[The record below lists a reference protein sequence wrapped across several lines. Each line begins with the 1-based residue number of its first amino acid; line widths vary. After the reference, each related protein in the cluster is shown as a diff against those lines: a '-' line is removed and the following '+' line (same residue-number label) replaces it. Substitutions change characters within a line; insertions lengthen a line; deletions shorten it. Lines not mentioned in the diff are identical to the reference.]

1 MKNIV
6 LLIITCVGLVSCDGL
21 LDLKPEN
28 SVTFKNAFESEQ
40 DIESALKGT
49 ERLLRSITLYGG
61 TTSPADRGIFSDNLR
76 SGSGL
81 LRDFGM
87 GLYVGDWTKY
97 YDLIM
102 SANVTLPFLDKVEMA
117 EIRRDFYRGEI
128 AFFKAFAYLHI
139 IRNYGDCVL
148 VKDEVELKPLGQTPW
163 PIVADYAIQLAKEAV
178 RLLPEWNELRDASGN
193 AVTHRG
199 RPCRGAANAVLAH
212 LCAWKAG
219 GKYLTRPENRNYDE
233 QELWRQ
239 VDTACTAIISRSDIY
254 VLASTPEEVCTKV
267 LSGGSQE
274 SIFESVFKGYWN
286 EFSEFEKGCGT
297 TFFAQRYI
305 GYPVDP
311 NAVPGSIKWKGA
323 KILNTTV
330 EEMFQEYVK
339 EGNRFVDQ
347 RRYAWFYDYDRMAAM
362 DVAITGGYAYPY
374 KWRNPVLESVYGMFQ
389 GFDCNLIWW
398 RLADIYLLRA
408 ESLVHLGD
416 NNGAI
421 ADLNIIRDRAGA
433 KRYEES
439 EHGGDLRYTIFK
451 EREKELLMEGSRW
464 YDVVRNGYYRTELKG
479 DHRILTEEDI
489 LNGALFAALPE
500 IYFSEN
506 TLLRQGY
513 FWIQRGEKN

>member
-61 TTSPADRGIFSDNLR
+61 TTSPADR
-76 SGSGL
+76 GL

-178 RLLPEWNELRDASGN
+178 RLLPEWNELLDASGN

-199 RPCRGAANAVLAH
+199 RPCRGAANAGLAH
-212 LCAWKAG
+212 LCAGRAG
-219 GKYLTRPENRNYDE
+219 GK
-233 QELWRQ
+233 
-239 VDTACTAIISRSDIY
+239 
-254 VLASTPEEVCTKV
+254 
-267 LSGGSQE
+267 
-274 SIFESVFKGYWN
+274 
-286 EFSEFEKGCGT
+286 
-297 TFFAQRYI
+297 
-305 GYPVDP
+305 
-311 NAVPGSIKWKGA
+311 
-323 KILNTTV
+323 
-330 EEMFQEYVK
+330 
-339 EGNRFVDQ
+339 
-347 RRYAWFYDYDRMAAM
+347 
-362 DVAITGGYAYPY
+362 
-374 KWRNPVLESVYGMFQ
+374 
-389 GFDCNLIWW
+389 
-398 RLADIYLLRA
+398 
-408 ESLVHLGD
+408 
-416 NNGAI
+416 
-421 ADLNIIRDRAGA
+421 
-433 KRYEES
+433 
-439 EHGGDLRYTIFK
+439 
-451 EREKELLMEGSRW
+451 
-464 YDVVRNGYYRTELKG
+464 
-479 DHRILTEEDI
+479 
-489 LNGALFAALPE
+489 
-500 IYFSEN
+500 
-506 TLLRQGY
+506 
-513 FWIQRGEKN
+513 

>member
-163 PIVADYAIQLAKEAV
+163 PIV
-178 RLLPEWNELRDASGN
+178 
-193 AVTHRG
+193 
-199 RPCRGAANAVLAH
+199 
-212 LCAWKAG
+212 
-219 GKYLTRPENRNYDE
+219 
-233 QELWRQ
+233 
-239 VDTACTAIISRSDIY
+239 
-254 VLASTPEEVCTKV
+254 
-267 LSGGSQE
+267 
-274 SIFESVFKGYWN
+274 
-286 EFSEFEKGCGT
+286 
-297 TFFAQRYI
+297 
-305 GYPVDP
+305 
-311 NAVPGSIKWKGA
+311 
-323 KILNTTV
+323 
-330 EEMFQEYVK
+330 
-339 EGNRFVDQ
+339 
-347 RRYAWFYDYDRMAAM
+347 
-362 DVAITGGYAYPY
+362 TG
-374 KWRNPVLESVYGMFQ
+374 
-389 GFDCNLIWW
+389 
-398 RLADIYLLRA
+398 
-408 ESLVHLGD
+408 
-416 NNGAI
+416 
-421 ADLNIIRDRAGA
+421 
-433 KRYEES
+433 
-439 EHGGDLRYTIFK
+439 
-451 EREKELLMEGSRW
+451 ME
-464 YDVVRNGYYRTELKG
+464 
-479 DHRILTEEDI
+479 
-489 LNGALFAALPE
+489 
-500 IYFSEN
+500 
-506 TLLRQGY
+506 
-513 FWIQRGEKN
+513 